1 MEKIGKISAI
11 VISVIV
17 VVSGLASTTVAYDSN
32 NPWTGT
38 VKWSIPADTSF
49 TVTFAGSQTQIN
61 FTASGKSDT
70 LIEPNGQ
77 DAASKTP
84 IITIENTGNI
94 DLQFGLNLTS
104 SKPTWATIKGLIT
117 TPTATADHTY
127 ATEFDTTVI
136 WWFSAGNA
144 ISAGES
150 ASMYLWSNVTEAPA
164 GDTTREL
171 MLHSN
176 AV

>member
-1 MEKIGKISAI
+1 MEKIGKISAV

-61 FTASGKSDT
+61 FTASGKTDT
-70 LIEPNGQ
+70 LIEPDGQ
-77 DAASKTP
+77 NAAAETP
-84 IITIENTGNI
+84 IITIENTGNT
-94 DLQFGLNLTS
+94 DLDFRCKLTS
-104 SKPTWATIKGLIT
+104 SKPSWATIKVSSQN
-117 TPTATADHTY
+117 DHTT
-127 ATEFDTTVI
+127 ATEFDTTYTLI
-136 WWFSAGNA
+136 YASALPG
-144 ISAGES
+144 SS
-150 ASMYLWSNVTEAPA
+150 TPMYLWSNVTNAPA

-171 MLHSN
+171 EIGSEI
-176 AV
+176 AS